1 LAQQTIQI
9 EASKGRVVEA
19 LRIAATL
26 RSPKERAMA
35 LLQIVNVIGSGQK
48 IGMALSLLE
57 QARNMVASSPRVE
70 TQEQMAA
77 MLEIGR
83 AFSRYDSKRAF
94 EVVEPLLDQFN
105 EMSTAALALNG
116 FGQQY
121 YQDGELMMQNGNGL
135 ANTATALMAALG
147 TLGMANFDRA
157 KAAADR
163 LERPEVRIGAY
174 LAIARQAISPTDRR
188 MPLR

>member
-1 LAQQTIQI
+1 
-9 EASKGRVVEA
+9 
-19 LRIAATL
+19 
-26 RSPKERAMA
+26 
-35 LLQIVNVIGSGQK
+35 
-48 IGMALSLLE
+48 
-57 QARNMVASSPRVE
+57 
-70 TQEQMAA
+70 

-174 LAIARQAISPTDRR
+174 LSIAQQAISPTDRR